1 MLYVV
6 PCTLYAVRC
15 TLYAERSTRCQP
27 PHFPTGL
34 MPRKKVSKSALVTRN
49 KIAKHVKSIVR
60 VVVTN
65 TLRMKNAGKKRSMA
79 HHNKIRDTGISIV
92 GGRRRRKRGG
102 ALITGGAEMV
112 TGGHRRRHGRRGAG
126 IVGDVVGPL
135 LKTGMGLL
143 GSLGIF

>member
-1 MLYVV
+1 
-6 PCTLYAVRC
+6 
-15 TLYAERSTRCQP
+15 
-27 PHFPTGL
+27 
-34 MPRKKVSKSALVTRN
+34 MPGKKVSKTALATRS

-65 TLRMKNAGKKRSMA
+65 TLRMKNAGKKRSMG
-79 HHNKIRDTGISIV
+79 HRNKLRDTGISIV
-92 GGRRRRKRGG
+92 GGHRRKRRGG
-102 ALITGGAEMV
+102 SNLVTGGAEMI
-112 TGGHRRRHGRRGAG
+112 TGGRRRRRPRRGAG